1 MRTTSATPSKLAD
14 ARTQTLMYASGVVVP
29 ATGIFLNNGMCYF
42 SLEPGDRNQI
52 KGGERPRFVMSPTLV
67 FRGEKPYLATGAA
80 GGWTIPQTI
89 LPTILNS
96 IDLRL
101 EIDKA
106 AAGPRFIQHYLRN
119 SIPYIPGHR
128 LEPGQRDLIG
138 SKKGAGGQRTS
149 DH

>member
-1 MRTTSATPSKLAD
+1 
-14 ARTQTLMYASGVVVP
+14 MYASGVVVP